1 MSRSILCT
9 TTLLSLL
16 ASPTVAQLSLVSNLP
31 GTFIDISP
39 TGTPLSLADDGEVSI
54 TTTIGNAL
62 LPAGEV
68 RVGSN
73 GGVRFH
79 GTGTN
84 LAIVNA
90 TLPAFG
96 AFSFESQ
103 SLLPFWDDLNSGS
116 GSIGEIY
123 WQELGGQL
131 IFQWKDVSFFG
142 SPGTERVT
150 FQIQVPTTGAVWARF
165 LYADVEQARAA
176 GGGSATIGYQ
186 AGGYGSD
193 IQFSFDTPNVVTN
206 GTVLSL
212 VGSFT
217 PPPPPLANCLA
228 TPFNGGSGISAGNT
242 CFFDLTVTQA
252 VSIGGVAQNYNAPA
266 GSPVGVEV
274 YVTPVTYSGNELDI
288 NVWTL
293 VGVDN
298 GAATSAG
305 EGRPSDVTLS
315 TPISLLAGTYGI
327 AVVAVGSTQRYTI
340 GNGQNQDFT
349 SPDGVL
355 ALSAGSVTAVPFS
368 GAVIAPR
375 VWNGRFCH
383 SGAQGPGVSYC
394 GPAVTNSTGAP
405 AVMVTGG
412 TASRAS
418 NNLVLGANGLPAGS
432 FAFFLT
438 STTQGLVVGP
448 GGSQGNLCLA
458 GSIGRYVGPG
468 QVQQADAAGMIQL
481 AIDLGQVPTPQ
492 GPASAMVGHTWNF
505 QTWFRDA
512 NPTVTSNFSDGRAV
526 TILP

>member
-1 MSRSILCT
+1 MLRSILCT
-9 TTLLSLL
+9 TTLCSSLAL
-16 ASPTVAQLSLVSNLP
+16 PAAAQLSLVSNLP
-31 GTFIDISP
+31 GTFIDISS

-54 TTTIGNAL
+54 TTTLGNAL

-68 RVGSN
+68 RIGSN
-73 GGVRFH
+73 GGARFR

-84 LAIVNA
+84 LAIENA
-90 TLPAFG
+90 PLPAFG

-116 GSIGEIY
+116 GTIGEIY
-123 WQELGGQL
+123 WQEVGGQL
-131 IFQWKDVSFFG
+131 IVQWKDVGFFG

-150 FQIQVPTTGAVWARF
+150 FQLQVPTTGTVWARF
-165 LYADVEQARAA
+165 LYVDVEQMRAA
-176 GGGSATIGYQ
+176 GGASATIGYQ
-186 AGGYGSD
+186 GGGYGSD
-193 IQFSFDTPNVVTN
+193 IQFSFNTPNVVSN
-206 GTVLSL
+206 STVLSL

-228 TPFNGGSGISAGNT
+228 TPFNGGSGVSAGNT
-242 CFFDLTVTQA
+242 CFFDLTMTQA
-252 VSIGGVAQNYNAPA
+252 VSIGGIAQNYNALP

-274 YVTPVTYSGNELDI
+274 YVTPGTYSGNELDI

-298 GAATSAG
+298 GTATSAG
-305 EGRPSDVTLS
+305 EGLPSNLTFA
-315 TPISLLAGTYGI
+315 TPISLLTGTYGV
-327 AVVAVGSTQRYTI
+327 AVVAIGSTQRYTI
-340 GNGQNQDFT
+340 GNGMNQDFT

-375 VWNGRFCH
+375 VWNGRLCY
-383 SGAQGPGVSYC
+383 SGGQGPGVSYC
-394 GPAVTNSTGAP
+394 GPAVTNSTGAS
-405 AVMVTGG
+405 AQMVTGG
-412 TASRAS
+412 SASRLA
-418 NNLVLGANGLPAGS
+418 NNLVLGASNLPSGS

-438 STTQGLVVGP
+438 STTQGFVVGP

-468 QVQQADAAGMIQL
+468 QVQQAGAAGTIQL

-492 GPASAMVGHTWNF
+492 GPTSASVGQTWNF
-505 QTWFRDA
+505 QTWYRDA